1 MTQLESLRHE
11 HLYGLRYELVAGV
24 TEQGAGGG
32 VGEPNQASRID
43 HGQGVGGEFQEL
55 LCDGCDLVHSSVE
68 GTTLAS
74 DKGLAQQFV
83 ETRRCAPVGYWGKL
97 HGKART

>member
-1 MTQLESLRHE
+1 MAQLKSLRYE
-11 HLYGLRYELVAGV
+11 HLYGLPDELVAGV
-24 TEQGAGGG
+24 TEQGAGGR
-32 VGEPNQASRID
+32 VGEPNQASGID
-43 HGQGVGGEFQEL
+43 HDEGVGGKFQEL
-55 LCDGCDLVHSSVE
+55 LCDGCDLVHSLAK
-68 GTTLAS
+68 GTTPAA

>member
-1 MTQLESLRHE
+1 MTQLESLGHE
-11 HLYGLRYELVAGV
+11 HLYGLSNELVAGV

-32 VGEPNQASRID
+32 VGEPNRTSGID
-43 HGQGVGGEFQEL
+43 HDEGVGGEFQEL
-55 LCDGCDLVHSSVE
+55 LCDGCDLVHSSAK
-68 GTTLAS
+68 GSTPAA

-97 HGKART
+97 RRKAR